1 MANIIPLSK
10 KEIEAILLPQA
21 GKRDVYHF
29 KDYKGLQLRVTSSGV
44 KTFSFLKR
52 IKGGALE
59 RVTIGKFPDIQP
71 EGVKSK
77 YAKINAEVSNGAS
90 PNEASRILK
99 GEQTLKELFEE
110 YLERH
115 VIPHG
120 KKTIGDMRD
129 NFRRYLSHWEKR
141 KLSAITNDEVQRL
154 HAKLGK
160 ENGHHTANR
169 TLELLRAIFN
179 KGISWGAFRKQNPAV
194 GIAKFKLQSR
204 DRFIQPDELPRF
216 FQALAD
222 EPNQVIRDYII
233 LSLLTGARQANV
245 LEMKW
250 EQISFERC
258 EWRIPDT
265 KNRTPQTIT
274 LSPEAIEVLLNRKP
288 AESDDGAKPSP
299 YVFPGSGKT
308 GHFAEP
314 KTGWRRI
321 LDRAE
326 LMQLEARIKAAGGD
340 FKWPLLRSKKPKD
353 KSRTT
358 ETFAQSLQRAR
369 QVAASMNI
377 DTMGAKLTDLRIHD
391 LRRTLGSWQARTG
404 ASLAII
410 GKSLNHKSAS
420 TTAIYAR
427 LDLDPV
433 RESVERATS
442 AIMTAAGLKEAAE
455 VVKLNKQKRNA

>member
-1 MANIIPLSK
+1 MAKSIKLTK
-10 KEIEAILLPQA
+10 TAIEALQLPDT

-29 KDYKGLQLRVTSSGV
+29 EDFKGLQLRVTSSGS
-44 KTFSFLKR
+44 KSFSLLKR

-59 RVTIGKFPDIQP
+59 RVTIGKYPDMMP
-71 EGVKSK
+71 EQVKAK
-77 YAKINAEVSNGAS
+77 FAKINAEIATGAS

-99 GEQTLKELFEE
+99 GEQTLRELFDE

-120 KKTIGDMRD
+120 KKTVNDMQD

-141 KLSAITNDEVQRL
+141 KLSAITRDEVQRL
-154 HAKLGK
+154 HARLSK
-160 ENGHHTANR
+160 EKGPTTANR
-169 TLELLRAIFN
+169 TLELLRAIYN
-179 KGISWGAFRKQNPAV
+179 KGISWGSYRKQNPAT
-194 GIAKFKLQSR
+194 GIEKFKLQSR

-216 FQALAD
+216 FQALAE
-222 EPNQVIRDYII
+222 EPNEAIRDYVI

-245 LEMKW
+245 LEMEW
-250 EQISFERC
+250 GQISFERC

-265 KNRTPQTIT
+265 KNGTPQTIT
-274 LSPEAIEVLLNRKP
+274 LSPEAIEVLRNRKQ
-288 AESDDGAKPSP
+288 AESDEAKLTK
-299 YVFPGSGKT
+299 YVFPGDGRT
-308 GHFAEP
+308 GHLIEP
-314 KTGWRRI
+314 KAGWKRI

-326 LMQLEARIKAAGGD
+326 IA
-340 FKWPLLRSKKPKD
+340 
-353 KSRTT
+353 
-358 ETFAQSLQRAR
+358 
-369 QVAASMNI
+369 
-377 DTMGAKLTDLRIHD
+377 DLRIHD

-442 AIMTAAGLKEAAE
+442 AMMSAAGLKETAE
-455 VVKLNKQKRNA
+455 VVKLTKQKNA